1 MNHQTIIEQLSNL
14 APKLKEASCPEDVL
28 VKYATDRNLSA
39 AQLERIGQ
47 VYNIA
52 KTLNFMDKAANRGD
66 SFRVL
71 DTEDMLTKF
80 TKFKPAQDDVKAAD
94 TSDWNSWFDYPSKAA
109 SADEG
114 AVKSASI
121 KEEDGQFTVYSEDG
135 SKRLSK
141 PGTKAQ
147 AEKRARQLEYFQAHK
162 KSASV
167 PNLLEIARDS
177 SYSYYGEWTV
187 EDLPP
192 ASQREVLKD
201 DMRKE
206 SAVKA
211 EVAALDQ
218 IMDDSIDT
226 VTKVAQELL
235 ELHRISPIPFSVME
249 RDAFYC
255 SDNSDSIKVASDK
268 IAGYF
273 KQKGWE
279 LNRHDFSSK
288 PPALAIDRHN
298 VLPLFKSAAESIELY
313 AGAAKYKEHY
323 VKEALG
329 ATAPPPKQ
337 TAGQSQ
343 GQQVSFPA
351 PRQPGNAGGGISQD
365 DINNILL
372 NKLYPKEEAPKEKD
386 IDESKI
392 KNVAKGIT
400 ETFSPSTYLS
410 PQQKSMV
417 DNLMKPVERSKVNKK
432 QMGVDTAVRDVGRV
446 STLQRLMLSDP
457 IIGEAEPE
465 TIVNLYNTLAKA
477 NPEIVEDPNLLRFA
491 LREAVQYDA
500 VPLHTYKDLISM
512 GKDKVK
518 SELDQHELTNRRY
531 SI

>member
-80 TKFKPAQDDVKAAD
+80 TKFKPTQPDTKSAD
-94 TSDWNSWFDYPSKAA
+94 TSDWNSWFDYPTKAA
-109 SADEG
+109 SANEETE
-114 AVKSASI
+114 KSAVI

-211 EVAALDQ
+211 ELAALDQ

-235 ELHRISPIPFSVME
+235 EMHRISPIPFSVME

-268 IAGYF
+268 IADYF

-323 VKEALG
+323 VKEASP
-329 ATAPPPKQ
+329 ATAPPPRL
-337 TAGQSQ
+337 TSGQAQ

-351 PRQPGNAGGGISQD
+351 PRQSGNTRSGISQD
-365 DINNILL
+365 EINNIIL
-372 NKLYPKEEAPKEKD
+372 NKLYPKEETPKEKD
-386 IDESKI
+386 IDEDKV
-392 KNVAKGIT
+392 KNTAKGVIN
-400 ETFSPSTYLS
+400 TFMPSTYFG
-410 PQQKSMV
+410 QTQTV
-417 DNLMKPVERSKVNKK
+417 ADNVSKLEGGKVNKK
-432 QMGVDTAVRDVGRV
+432 QLGVDKAVRDVGRV